1 MDIPP
6 LKDEKYRVCL
16 TVGGDK
22 LEFLGNTSSVA
33 AFLATSVKVLLNNV
47 VSTDGAIFT
56 TADIEYFF
64 YGSHLPDPEYMKIPL
79 KLIPEEIV
87 QQCNLNNLQVDV
99 WVYVNIVKD
108 IPGLKQAAKL
118 ANDRL
123 ISHITPMAM
132 PQSNIPL
139 RFGPIH
145 QMG

>member
-1 MDIPP
+1 
-6 LKDEKYRVCL
+6 
-16 TVGGDK
+16 
-22 LEFLGNTSSVA
+22 
-33 AFLATSVKVLLNNV
+33 
-47 VSTDGAIFT
+47 
-56 TADIEYFF
+56 
-64 YGSHLPDPEYMKIPL
+64 MKIPL

-132 PQSNIPL
+132 P
-139 RFGPIH
+139 
-145 QMG
+145 